1 VELTVAKVQLTGCY
15 QKITYQCVVSRFEQP
30 TKQGI
35 KEDNV
40 GNRLLQKMGWKDGEG
55 LGKGQQGIVDPIEVC
70 YGSC

>member
-1 VELTVAKVQLTGCY
+1 V
-15 QKITYQCVVSRFEQP
+15 QP

-55 LGKGQQGIVDPIEVC
+55 LGKGHQGIVDPIEVC
-70 YGSC
+70 LATPLLLLKPSYQALVVKTFYHS